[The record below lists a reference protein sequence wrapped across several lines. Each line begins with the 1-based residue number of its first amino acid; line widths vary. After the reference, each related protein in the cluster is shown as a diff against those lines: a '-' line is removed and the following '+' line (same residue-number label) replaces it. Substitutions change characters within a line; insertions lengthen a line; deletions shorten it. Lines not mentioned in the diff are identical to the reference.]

1 MAVFACRM
9 KNSNALW
16 HPGCFCCNDCKELL
30 VDLVYFYKDEQIYC
44 GRHHAEKY
52 RPRCCAC
59 DEVSLQYY
67 VYSVCTVLYTVYRT
81 MYKVYVQYYVYSVC
95 TVLCIQCMYC
105 TIYSVPYYV

>member
-67 VYSVCTVLYTVYRT
+67 AYSVCTVLLY
-81 MYKVYVQYYVYSVC
+81 
-95 TVLCIQCMYC
+95 IQCMVTTMC
-105 TIYSVPYYV
+105 KQTSRVFFIFLNLKCLICIQSVNN

>member
-67 VYSVCTVLYTVYRT
+67 VYSVCTVLYTVY
-81 MYKVYVQYYVYSVC
+81 VQYYVYSVC
-95 TVLCIQCMYC
+95 TVLCIQCMVTAMC
-105 TIYSVPYYV
+105 KQTSRVFFIFFKI